1 MSNERNS
8 LPECALAQESGER
21 RHERTELLDSREY
34 QASNEMQTLL
44 ELGLDIVD
52 ALANNDLLLELS
64 LDKRLVLFGQGGGG
78 GGLLVRKRFAHFG
91 FPLCVLVALTFLLRR
106 FFLLV

>member
-8 LPECALAQESGER
+8 LPERALAQESGER

-44 ELGLDIVD
+44 ELGLDIVESYWVLNLDVVVGVLSFGGKTHELERRDFAAVGERGD
-52 ALANNDLLLELS
+52 A
-64 LDKRLVLFGQGGGG
+64 
-78 GGLLVRKRFAHFG
+78 
-91 FPLCVLVALTFLLRR
+91 
-106 FFLLV
+106 

>member
-8 LPECALAQESGER
+8 LPERALAQESGER

-34 QASNEMQTLL
+34 QASNEMQALL

-52 ALANNDLLLELS
+52 ALANDDLLLELS

-78 GGLLVRKRFAHFG
+78 GGVTPTSTA
-91 FPLCVLVALTFLLRR
+91 
-106 FFLLV
+106 